1 MPDIEDQVT
10 DVDDE
15 AVAEPEAT
23 SSENGG
29 VAKPT
34 TTSTQSVD
42 VEALKAEYE
51 QKLQRAQEDVNRVK
65 SSLQSREAAI
75 QKQAKE
81 DKEQLQKQ
89 LREIRMQG
97 MDENQRKQYEASLAT
112 EEVQNLQQRLAEAE
126 ARNQEN
132 AAVINAQQFFVAQGV
147 PLNALKFDEGYDGLV
162 SSGWGY
168 LSQEIT
174 KLRQQLAD
182 PSSIKKP
189 VKSLKPAPDVVTDK
203 ATPRSGNATWS
214 DLRKKYGSD
223 ETIYQ
228 LVESGQLDPSILPA

>member
-1 MPDIEDQVT
+1 MPEDIEDQVA
-10 DVDDE
+10 DVDNE

-23 SSENGG
+23 GSNEGG

-34 TTSTQSVD
+34 TTNTQSVD
-42 VEALKAEYE
+42 VEALRAEYE

-81 DKEQLQKQ
+81 DKDQLQKQ

-97 MDENQRKQYEASLAT
+97 MDETQRKQYEASLAT
-112 EEVQNLQQRLAEAE
+112 EEVQSLQQRLAEAE
-126 ARNQEN
+126 ARIQEN

-147 PLNALKFDEGYDGLV
+147 PLSSLKFDEGYDGLV
-162 SSGWGY
+162 ASGWGY

-174 KLRQQLAD
+174 KLRQQNAD
-182 PSSIKKP
+182 PSLLKKP
-189 VKSLKPAPDVVTDK
+189 VKSLKNAPDVVTDK
-203 ATPRSGNATWS
+203 SAPRAATTWS
-214 DLRKKYGSD
+214 DLRKRYGSD
-223 ETIYQ
+223 EAIYQ